1 MGMTYVLALNLAK
14 DNAHSL
20 EKKIPVKASAHTF
33 SKTQIA
39 PLPKL

>member
-20 EKKIPVKASAHTF
+20 EKIPAKASAHTF
-33 SKTQIA
+33 SKMQIA